1 MKRLVVSLKV
11 PPSKNRLS
19 YIGCKLAPQGLEIKN
34 SQFILKRKGRFYMLA
49 SFFEGKHQKGRERID
64 YAHAFPQQFSGFK
77 TNTHQAVNG
86 SYKYTHLLNQNW
98 FYLNC
103 ICSFF
108 VSIVFQRF
116 LIKICDYLTLK

>member
-1 MKRLVVSLKV
+1 MPKKAYT
-11 PPSKNRLS
+11 KNLIF
-19 YIGCKLAPQGLEIKN
+19 YLFVFQMKLALLT
-34 SQFILKRKGRFYMLA
+34 SVQFLR
-49 SFFEGKHQKGRERID
+49 SFFNIRSIEIIYSTYRQRVRLKNNIVSG
-64 YAHAFPQQFSGFK
+64 HAFPQQFSGFK

>member
-1 MKRLVVSLKV
+1 MDQFI
-11 PPSKNRLS
+11 N
-19 YIGCKLAPQGLEIKN
+19 EIKIQMFLDHPN
-34 SQFILKRKGRFYMLA
+34 IVKLYG
-49 SFFEGKHQKGRERID
+49 FFLF
-64 YAHAFPQQFSGFK
+64 ACMHAFPQQFSGFK

-116 LIKICDYLTLK
+116 LIKISDYLTLK